1 MWQGNAETFHMTAVC
16 PFPAQG
22 RASCSGLRAP
32 VPYVHIAQAEGAPCS
47 RGWADHVSGEI
58 NTKRGNVRMGAV
70 WRRMEKDLWENKTI
84 KVGEALKGGNQGP
97 VWVGRR
103 DMGELGKRAGETLGQ
118 RMEETKMGHE
128 EARAQPGVNGAAV
141 VTGFPFRFIRR

>member
-1 MWQGNAETFHMTAVC
+1 MAGKCGNISHDSRLPLPCTRESILLW
-16 PFPAQG
+16 PQ
-22 RASCSGLRAP
+22 SS

-103 DMGELGKRAGETLGQ
+103 DMGELGKRAGETVGQ

-128 EARAQPGVNGAAV
+128 EARAQPRVNGAAV
-141 VTGFPFRFIRR
+141 VTGFPF